1 MTVSDDLHIAI
12 QAARAAAAAELA
24 ERTAPTEPNTDGR
37 KDAGFNNTAPAR
49 ASVLALLKAPT
60 EILVAARVLP
70 PRDDSATQIDEIAN
84 TSTLS

>member
-37 KDAGFNNTAPAR
+37 EGAGSNDTAPAR
-49 ASVLALLKAPT
+49 ASVLALLGAPT
-60 EILVAARVLP
+60 EIVVCARVLP
-70 PRDDSATQIDEIAN
+70 PKDCSATQIHEIAT
-84 TSTLS
+84 TSTLR